1 MAAPGRTFDAHLIVG
16 TDRWIV
22 DLDERRCVSLSV
34 NGDASITQQAVLGVR
49 AESALANSAGHMVDV
64 GSAYVG
70 VNTELLRA
78 EFGDDSGMPWVC
90 VFDEEIDLVYVME
103 GLLTGL
109 PEAAPTNDAITTTFG
124 FPQADR
130 FFADGAGVA
139 RDFDFTSSDISEPV
153 GDVADDSGIFVVVTQ
168 WSTTSATTVTVGD
181 GTTDLTVTV
190 RRPGIYFAGKA
201 NAAIASGT
209 ITIPAATF
217 SSAETGA
224 GYVLAAQEVDA

>member
-22 DLDERRCVSLSV
+22 DLTNDVASLSV
-34 NGDASITQQAVLGVR
+34 NGDASITQQAVLGIR

-78 EFGDDSGMPWVC
+78 EFGADSGMPWVC

-209 ITIPAATF
+209 ISIPASTF
-217 SSAETGA
+217 SSAQTGS

>member
-1 MAAPGRTFDAHLIVG
+1 M
-16 TDRWIV
+16 
-22 DLDERRCVSLSV
+22 
-34 NGDASITQQAVLGVR
+34 
-49 AESALANSAGHMVDV
+49 
-64 GSAYVG
+64 
-70 VNTELLRA
+70 NTELLRA

-209 ITIPAATF
+209 ISIPASTF
-217 SSAETGA
+217 SSAQTGA